1 MVRKVFFF
9 GFSRFYIDR
18 VLRTGDPVP
27 LSNFI
32 AEGLDLLVDLL
43 KMAAEMAESLKT
55 YLKRLTFCR

>member
-1 MVRKVFFF
+1 MLYW
-9 GFSRFYIDR
+9 S
-18 VLRTGDPVP
+18 RTGDPVL

-55 YLKRLTFCR
+55 YL